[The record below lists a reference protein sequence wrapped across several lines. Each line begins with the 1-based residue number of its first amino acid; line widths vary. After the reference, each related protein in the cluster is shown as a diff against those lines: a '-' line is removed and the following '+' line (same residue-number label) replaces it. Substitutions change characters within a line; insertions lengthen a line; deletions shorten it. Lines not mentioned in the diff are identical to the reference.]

1 MSTICAIYMTGV
13 IWMVQLAHYPL
24 MTHIGTIGFKDYQKA
39 NLSSTTWVVM
49 PVMIIEVFCAGGQ
62 LMALILEDFN
72 SPYLYAHLISLV
84 ALVVIWLST
93 FFLQVPL
100 HQKLLSD
107 KDVEIIR
114 KLVKTN
120 WLRTLAWSLRSSL
133 FIYLFLKLNP
143 QI

>member
-1 MSTICAIYMTGV
+1 MTGV

-24 MTHIGTIGFKDYQKA
+24 MAHIGPASFKDYQTA

-49 PVMIIEVFCAGGQ
+49 PVMVLEFFCAAGQ
-62 LMALILEDFN
+62 FMALILGDFN
-72 SPYLYAHLISLV
+72 SPNITVHLISLA

-100 HQKLLSD
+100 HQKLVSS
-107 KDVEIIR
+107 KDVELIQ

-120 WLRTLAWSLRSSL
+120 WLRTLGWSLRSFL
-133 FIYLFLKLNP
+133 FIYLFLTLNP